1 MNVDECFDKG
11 LLKRDKPDKDK
22 AIRSIEMAAFKL
34 DKARN
39 LFDKEVFDMALI
51 NAYISMFHAGRA
63 LLFKDGVREKSH
75 YGLYIYL
82 SEKYSDKLE
91 QRFLNELNALRLERH
106 EVFYGLER
114 TEIEEVEAE
123 SAIGAAKS
131 FLNIVKTLVNGK
143 GNKTKKEA
151 L

>member
-82 SEKYSDKLE
+82 SEKYYKLF
-91 QRFLNELNALRLERH
+91 FLIPQE
-106 EVFYGLER
+106 
-114 TEIEEVEAE
+114 
-123 SAIGAAKS
+123 
-131 FLNIVKTLVNGK
+131 
-143 GNKTKKEA
+143 
-151 L
+151 

>member
-106 EVFYGLER
+106 EVFYGLDKDEVD
-114 TEIEEVEAE
+114 EVEAE
-123 SAIGAAKS
+123 SAIETAGS
-131 FLNIVKTLVNGK
+131 FLKSVKTLINGK
-143 GNKTKKEA
+143 NKKEA
-151 L
+151 DNER